1 MTIPRMALAVA
12 TAFMILG
19 MVPTGAEASCARWGE
34 TGYHYTGHAGGL
46 HSSTR
51 TIAIAIATAAFAFI
65 TDLKAADG
73 FR

>member
-34 TGYHYTGHAGGL
+34 TGYHYYRSCWGPSFLYPHHRNCDL
-46 HSSTR
+46 HSG
-51 TIAIAIATAAFAFI
+51 
-65 TDLKAADG
+65 LCLYH
-73 FR
+73 